1 MAGTSTPCMKEWF
14 ETIMAAGE
22 NAENQPQTA
31 PTPKLQPVIFLLRD
45 NKNFAKY
52 YEPRVVSLGPIHHGK
67 ERYQLGEKYKLRL
80 TQDFV
85 TESCENVNIDDLYKK
100 IEQEIEEL
108 KECFKEAVTKPYDN
122 DSLARIL
129 FVDGCVVL
137 QYIYYA
143 VNNKFKEK
151 NIKDDSVAF
160 CQQDLFLLENQLL
173 YRLLESLMSL
183 SKMRGKFRS
192 SIQNFIKRNH
202 NMLLEGG
209 QQLSR
214 NGERSEDSEPP
225 PTHLLDLLRTS
236 LLGPP
241 GDQTHTENSRI
252 ERKDP
257 EWQSYR
263 NLQELKAA
271 GIIVKRSCIKTGP
284 KFLNMI
290 AYEMCLDFD
299 NDFGVTSYISFL
311 DSHIDEASDVKDLRK
326 ARVLY
331 NFLGSDV
338 EVAQLFNEIGTDL
351 VPNLEAYKDVK
362 YQIQECYDN
371 TWMRFTAEF
380 FHYHFRT
387 SWTGFASLGALFALF
402 LGATQTW
409 FAVFSPDHCDDFC
422 KKFTQNL

>member
-1 MAGTSTPCMKEWF
+1 MKERF
-14 ETIMAAGE
+14 ETVMAAGE
-22 NAENQPQTA
+22 NAANQPQSA
-31 PTPKLQPVIFLLRD
+31 PTPKLQKVIFLLRD
-45 NKNFAKY
+45 HKNFAKY

-67 ERYQLGEKYKLRL
+67 ERYRLGETYKLRL
-80 TQDFV
+80 TKDFV
-85 TESCENVNIDDLYKK
+85 TESCENASINNLYKK

-108 KECFKEAVTKPYDN
+108 RKCFEEEVTKRYDN
-122 DSLARIL
+122 GDLAWIL
-129 FVDGCVVL
+129 FVDGCAIL

-143 VNNKFKEK
+143 VKDKFKEK

-160 CQQDLFLLENQLL
+160 CQQDLFLLENQLP

-183 SKMRGKFRS
+183 SKMRDEFRN

-202 NMLLEGG
+202 NMVLEGG
-209 QQLSR
+209 QQLSG

-225 PTHLLDLLRTS
+225 LPTHLLDLLRTS

-241 GDQTHTENSRI
+241 GAQKHTMNSQI

-290 AYEMCLDFD
+290 AYEMCLDFY

-311 DSHIDEASDVKDLRK
+311 DSLIDEASDVKDLRK

-331 NFLGSDV
+331 NFLGSDE

-380 FHYHFRT
+380 FHYHFLT
-387 SWTGFASLGALFALF
+387 SWTGFASLGAFFALF